1 MSDREKLVELIKSA
15 KAAMRGKEFN
25 CNLEREYFTAE
36 YLIVHG
42 VTVKE
47 PLKPLQ
53 KPMTALEISRQEGL
67 KGKRVYLET
76 KEDGKIVEA
85 AVLRG
90 TPNAWNSFAFDVVGG
105 DRVCAFEYHLNVVY
119 RCWAEKPTDEERMAA
134 AWEK

>member
-1 MSDREKLVELIKSA
+1 MLYLLNPEKLADNLIA
-15 KAAMRGKEFN
+15 N
-25 CNLEREYFTAE
+25 
-36 YLIVHG
+36 G
-42 VTVKE
+42 VKVKE
-47 PLKPLQ
+47 WQKPLQ
-53 KPMTALEISRQEGL
+53 KPMTAVEISRQEGL

-119 RCWAEKPTDEERMAA
+119 RCWAEKPTDEEREAA
-134 AWEK
+134 EWEK

>member
-1 MSDREKLVELIKSA
+1 MTDREKLVEMINHVSE
-15 KAAMRGKEFN
+15 GHVG
-25 CNLEREYFTAE
+25 NLMQPGGVEELAE
-36 YLIVHG
+36 YMIAHG
-42 VTVKE
+42 VTVRQM
-47 PLKPLQ
+47 Q

-119 RCWAEKPTDEERMAA
+119 RCWAEKPTDEERKAA
-134 AWEK
+134 EWGK